1 LAAVPWKRPNIG
13 SRVNREVHARI
24 WEHPGVRFLRATR
37 PSRHFAAM
45 QQFGHFRERSGH
57 SLCGERRP
65 FDTAEL
71 GNWKSASLIAKARC
85 EMARVAQTKLLMRRR
100 ASSRFYYASNHRG
113 HSGVRF
119 RTRNRDK
126 CYRLALCSA
135 GATPGHR
142 QFNADLAHSQRLPLD
157 RR

>member
-1 LAAVPWKRPNIG
+1 VLSNARRWQNSKKIRRSNGSTRILPAFLKNRLHVLPCSEVPITGDFSLLAG
-13 SRVNREVHARI
+13 
-24 WEHPGVRFLRATR
+24 GL
-37 PSRHFAAM
+37 
-45 QQFGHFRERSGH
+45 
-57 SLCGERRP
+57 LCGERRP

-71 GNWKSASLIAKARC
+71 GNWKSASLITKARC

-100 ASSRFYYASNHRG
+100 ASSRFYYASNHRS

-142 QFNADLAHSQRLPLD
+142 QFNADLAHSRRLPLD